1 MAADRQEVLSRRRP
15 KFVVDRSSA
24 VGEYIRIGGLEDAKQ
39 ALAELPRKLRIGAL
53 RKGLRAAGQVIRREA
68 QANAPVLQFS
78 PERPS
83 VRKYRTAGLVRRSIT
98 VRGSR
103 LARQRGDLGVYVTVR
118 QLTRK
123 QVTAGKQAGFGVGK
137 NPKDPFYF
145 KFLEA
150 GTKKMP
156 ARSFLGPA
164 LRSKSNEATQVFSDE
179 LRRAIVMENARR

>member
-1 MAADRQEVLSRRRP
+1 MAVDRQEALSRRRP
-15 KFVVDRSSA
+15 KFTVDRSSS
-24 VGEYIRIGGLEDAKQ
+24 VGEYIRIGGLEDAKR

-53 RKGLRAAGQVIRREA
+53 RKGLRAAGQIIKREA
-68 QANAPVLQFS
+68 AAKAPVLTF
-78 PERPS
+78 PANRPS
-83 VRKYRTAGLVRRSIT
+83 LRKRRIAGLVRRSLT

-123 QVTAGKQAGFGVGK
+123 QITAGKQQGFGVGA
-137 NPKDPFYF
+137 NPRDPFYF

-150 GTKKMP
+150 GTKKAP

-164 LRSKSNEATQVFSDE
+164 LRAKGPEALAVFGTE
-179 LRRAIVMENARR
+179 LRRAIVLENTRR